1 MANNNA
7 VRLLH
12 TGLLAAL
19 TASYCVCQQPAV
31 SAPGGAGAE
40 LPKVMAQAPPNPP
53 KVTCKGDQLTVAA
66 DNSTLSSVLTAIR
79 ACTGVQIDI
88 PEGAGASRSFDVLG
102 PGPARQVL
110 TALLNG
116 TDFNYVIESSVADP
130 EKVAA
135 VLLIPRTS
143 DKDKAGATLADK
155 SAMTTPARRAWAL
168 TQKNGRAVYNG
179 NNGSDDASSAD
190 GTSDTPAQEE
200 TPAAPIDSPAANA
213 TPAAAS
219 VQNSP
224 AGDAAQ
230 SPAQTASE
238 APASASQNQSPDK
251 VTEEKI
257 TSMQQLFEQ
266 RRQMIESQTAPAK
279 PQP

>member
-7 VRLLH
+7 VRLLY

-19 TASYCVCQQPAV
+19 SAGLCAGQEPAA
-31 SAPGGAGAE
+31 SAPGASGAE
-40 LPKVMAQAPPNPP
+40 PPKVMSMAPPNPP

-88 PEGAGASRSFDVLG
+88 PDGASASRSFDQLG

-110 TALLNG
+110 TSLLNG

-130 EKVAA
+130 EKVEA
-135 VLLIPRTS
+135 VLLIARTS
-143 DKDKAGATLADK
+143 DKDKAAATLADK
-155 SAMTTPARRAWAL
+155 GAVPTAARRAWAL

-179 NNGSDDASSAD
+179 NSSEDASSAD
-190 GTSDTPAQEE
+190 ATSDAPAQEE
-200 TPAAPIDSPAANA
+200 TPASPIENPAANA
-213 TPAAAS
+213 AAPAAQAS
-219 VQNSP
+219 P
-224 AGDAAQ
+224 TADAAQ
-230 SPAQTASE
+230 PPAPPAAE
-238 APASASQNQSPDK
+238 APASTSLNQTPDK
-251 VTEEKI
+251 VTEDKI
-257 TSMQQLFEQ
+257 TNMQQLFEQ

-279 PQP
+279 PQQ